1 MAGKI
6 GPYLRRLRLN
16 QGLTQR
22 ELYQELLSERQSIR
36 FEAGRND
43 IQAERLFAVLA
54 RMALPITA
62 LTPLMPASTRDPVL
76 QSGLTKLSQWPDA
89 TLTPEENRALT
100 TYVTGQSPL
109 TLADIQ
115 TVTPLLGRFDEAL
128 SKRLYQSTWR
138 HLQAHQS
145 EPEYSS
151 LASSFCIGALYY
163 ALFHADLTMA
173 QSYLERWLKAAP
185 QTIEQQIQRNFFA
198 ALIKALPAGAAACYQ
213 ATATIIH
220 GLRAIGIAAMADA
233 LVDNRRHILSAFGLH
248 LAWRRDELGA
258 LARSTQRHQA
268 TVVIA
273 TYPGLAAALSG
284 QPLTTFRAIIE

>member
-22 ELYQELLSERQSIR
+22 ELYHELLSERQAIR

-43 IQAERLFAVLA
+43 IQAERLFTVLA

-62 LTPLMPASTRDPVL
+62 LTTLMPAPNRNPAL

-115 TVTPLLGRFDEAL
+115 TVTPLLGRFDDAL

-138 HLQAHQS
+138 HLQAHQT
-145 EPEYSS
+145 ETEYSS

-163 ALFHADLTMA
+163 ALFHADLAMA
-173 QSYLERWLKAAP
+173 QVYLERWRNAAP
-185 QTIEQQIQRNFFA
+185 QTIEQQIQRNFFT
-198 ALIKALPAGAAACYQ
+198 ALIQALPAGAAASYQ
-213 ATATIIH
+213 ATAQIIH
-220 GLRAIGIAAMADA
+220 GLRAIGLAVMADA

-258 LARSTQRHQA
+258 LARSTERHQA
-268 TVVIA
+268 AVAIA
-273 TYPGLAAALSG
+273 NYPGLAAALSG
-284 QPLTTFRAIIE
+284 QPLAACRTMIE

>member
-16 QGLTQR
+16 QGLSQR
-22 ELYQELLSERQSIR
+22 ELYQDLLSERQAIR

-43 IQAERLFAVLA
+43 IQAERLFTVLA
-54 RMALPITA
+54 RMALPITT
-62 LTPLMPASTRDPVL
+62 LITLMPASNRDPVL
-76 QSGLTKLSQWPDA
+76 QSGLSKLSQWPDA
-89 TLTPEENRALT
+89 TLTSEENRALT

-115 TVTPLLGRFDEAL
+115 TVTPLLGRFDDAL

-138 HLQAHQS
+138 HLQAHQT
-145 EPEYSS
+145 EPEYSA

-173 QSYLERWLKAAP
+173 QVYLERWLNALP
-185 QTIEQQIQRNFFA
+185 QTIEQQIQRNFFV
-198 ALIKALPAGAAACYQ
+198 ALIKALPAGAEACYQ

-220 GLRAIGIAAMADA
+220 GLREIGVAAMADA

-248 LAWRRDELGA
+248 LTWRRDELGA
-258 LARSTQRHQA
+258 LARSTQRHQS

-273 TYPGLAAALSG
+273 NFPGLAAALGG
-284 QPLTTFRAIIE
+284 QPLADFRTIIE